1 MRRVEYTV
9 ARMLSLGVFAYYI
22 VGFWYATNV
31 FY

>member
-1 MRRVEYTV
+1 MRGVGHAV

-22 VGFWYATNV
+22 VGFRYAINV